1 MASFSAKLTS
11 GEEHVMH
18 STRVGYREITWVHV
32 LLSTVGG
39 QEKNKVEEEKTKK
52 EEKEINEKD
61 KTKKEGI
68 KKENRVD

>member
-39 QEKNKVEEEKTKK
+39 QEKNKGEEEKTKK
-52 EEKEINEKD
+52 
-61 KTKKEGI
+61 KK
-68 KKENRVD
+68 KRR